1 MATPLNRRQFVGR
14 ALSAGALA
22 GLADL
27 SFLRGLPPVSA
38 DEARIRPATILFSP
52 EMEPLVRLIED
63 TPRPK
68 VLEIVAEKIR
78 DGTGYQQL
86 LGAVFLAGVRG
97 IKPRPV
103 GFQFHA
109 VLVINS
115 AHLASLA
122 SPDRE
127 RWLPLLWAVDNFKE
141 SQATNAEKN
150 AGWMLPP
157 VEEAKLPSSTKAKER
172 FVEAMDRWDEEG
184 ADRAV
189 AALVRSAGANEVI
202 ELFFRYGARD
212 FRDIGHK
219 AIYVANSWRCLQD
232 IGWRHA
238 EPVVRSLAFALLQH
252 DGGNPAE
259 RDDEADRPWRENLK
273 RAASV
278 RRDWQTGKVTPE
290 AAKDLLAALRT
301 TTPGDAC
308 DKVVEVLNK
317 GVDPSSV
324 WDALLLRAGELI
336 MQQPGIVGI
345 HCVTSVNALHY
356 AYTASGNDETR
367 RMMMLQAAAF
377 LPLFRKFMGG
387 RGGKV
392 RDDLRLD
399 KLEEDEE
406 MTARGS
412 AGIEEIFATVS
423 KDRVAAARKTLSWL
437 GQRDHDPEQL
447 MTVARRLIFNK
458 GTNAHDY
465 KFSSAAL
472 EDFWNATPAWRNRYL
487 ATSMFNLHGSAD
499 KDNDLIRRARGALA
513 KG

>member
-22 GLADL
+22 GLADF
-27 SFLRGLPPVSA
+27 SFVQGLPPVSA
-38 DEARIRPATILFSP
+38 DEARIRPATVLLSP
-52 EMEPLVRLIED
+52 ELEPLVRLIED

-68 VLEIVAEKIR
+68 VLEVVAEKIR

-115 AHLASLA
+115 AHLAALA

-127 RWLPLLWAVDNFKE
+127 RWLPLLWAVDNFKA
-141 SQATNAEKN
+141 SQATNAQKN

-157 VEEAKLPSSTKAKER
+157 VDEAKLPPGTKAKER
-172 FVEAMDRWDEEG
+172 FIEAMNNWDEEG
-184 ADRAV
+184 ADRAI
-189 AALVRSAGANEVI
+189 AALVRSAGAQEVI
-202 ELFFRYGARD
+202 ELFFRFGARD

-219 AIYVANSWRCLQD
+219 IIYVANSWRCLQD

-238 EPVVRSLAFALLQH
+238 EPVMRSLAFALLQH

-259 RDDEADRPWRENLK
+259 RDEEADRPGRENVG
-273 RAASV
+273 RAARI
-278 RRDWQTGKVTPE
+278 RRGWQTGKVTPE
-290 AAKDLLAALRT
+290 AAKEMLVALRT
-301 TTPGDAC
+301 TTPAEAC
-308 DKVVEVLNK
+308 DKVVELLNK

-324 WDALLLRAGELI
+324 WDGLLLRAGELI

-345 HCVTSVNALHY
+345 HCVTSTNALHH

-367 RMMMLQAAAF
+367 RLMTLQAAAF
-377 LPLFRKFMGG
+377 LPLFRKAMAG
-387 RGGKV
+387 RGKL
-392 RDDLRLD
+392 REDLQADGLR
-399 KLEEDEE
+399 EDET
-406 MTARGS
+406 MTRNGAEGL
-412 AGIEEIFATVS
+412 EEIFATVS
-423 KDRVAAARKTLSWL
+423 KDRVAAATKTLAWL
-437 GQRDHDPEQL
+437 GNRDNDPELL
-447 MTVARRLIFNK
+447 MTAARRLIFNK
-458 GTNAHDY
+458 GTDSHDY

-472 EDFWNATPAWRNRYL
+472 EDFWHATPEWRNRYL
-487 ATSMFNLHGSAD
+487 TLSMFNLRGSGD
-499 KDNDLIRRARGALA
+499 KDNELIHRARGALA

>member
-1 MATPLNRRQFVGR
+1 MATSLNRRQFVGR
-14 ALSAGALA
+14 TLSLGALA
-22 GLADL
+22 GLTDL
-27 SFLRGLPPVSA
+27 SFLNGLPPVSA
-38 DEARIRPATILFSP
+38 DEAKIRPATVTLSP
-52 EMEPLVRLIED
+52 EIEPLVRLIED

-68 VLEIVAEKIR
+68 VLDAVAEKIR
-78 DGTGYQQL
+78 GGTGYQQL
-86 LGAVFLAGVRG
+86 LAAVFLAGVRG

-127 RWLPLLWAVDNFKE
+127 RWLPLFWSVDNFKE
-141 SQATNAEKN
+141 SQATNAKQN

-157 VEEAKLPSSTKAKER
+157 VAESKLPPATKARQR
-172 FVEAMDRWDEEG
+172 FIEAMDRWDEEG
-184 ADRAV
+184 ADRAI
-189 AALVRSAGANEVI
+189 AALVRSAGAQEVI

-238 EPVVRSLAFALLQH
+238 EPVMRSLAFALLQH
-252 DGGNPAE
+252 DGGNPTD
-259 RDDEADRPWRENLK
+259 RDEEADRPGRENLG
-273 RAASV
+273 RAARI
-278 RRDWQTGKVTPE
+278 RRGWETGKASPE
-290 AAKDLLAALRT
+290 AAKELLAALRT
-301 TTPGDAC
+301 TQPADAC
-308 DKVVEVLNK
+308 EKVVEVLNK
-317 GVDPSSV
+317 GVAPASV

-345 HCVTSVNALHY
+345 HCVTSVNALRY
-356 AYTASGNDETR
+356 AYSASGNDETR
-367 RMMMLQAAAF
+367 RLMMLQAAAF

-387 RGGKV
+387 RGGV
-392 RDDLRLD
+392 RDDLHLD
-399 KLEEDEE
+399 TLDENE
-406 MTARGS
+406 VKAPG
-412 AGIEEIFATVS
+412 AKGIEEIFATVS
-423 KDRVAAARKTLSWL
+423 KDRLTAARKTLAWL
-437 GQRDHDPEQL
+437 GDGNNDPEVL
-447 MTVARRLIFNK
+447 MTAARRLIFNK

-472 EDFWNATPAWRNRYL
+472 EDFWHATPAWRNRYL
-487 ATSMFNLHGSAD
+487 ATSMFNLHGSGD
-499 KDNDLIRRARGALA
+499 RDNDLIRRARGALA

>member
-38 DEARIRPATILFSP
+38 DEARIRPATVLFSP

-68 VLEIVAEKIR
+68 VLDAIADKVR

-127 RWLPLLWAVDNFKE
+127 RWLPLFWAIDTFKA
-141 SQATNAEKN
+141 SQATNAQKN

-157 VEEAKLPSSTKAKER
+157 VEESKLPPTTKARER

-189 AALVRSAGANEVI
+189 AALVRSAGAQEVV

-238 EPVVRSLAFALLQH
+238 EPVVRSLTFALMQH

-259 RDDEADRPWRENLK
+259 RDDEADRPWRDNQK
-273 RAASV
+273 RAASI
-278 RRDWQTGKVTPE
+278 RKDWQTGKVTPE

-301 TTPGDAC
+301 TTPAESC
-308 DKVVEVLNK
+308 DKVVELLNK

-324 WDALLLRAGELI
+324 WDGLLLRAGELI

-345 HCVTSVNALHY
+345 HCVTSTNALHY

-367 RMMMLQAAAF
+367 RLMMLQAAAF
-377 LPLFRKFMGG
+377 LPLFRKAMGS
-387 RGGKV
+387 RGKL
-392 RDDLRLD
+392 REDLQADGLR
-399 KLEEDEE
+399 EDET
-406 MTARGS
+406 MTRNGAEGL
-412 AGIEEIFATVS
+412 EEIFATVS
-423 KDRVAAARKTLSWL
+423 KDRVAAASKTLAWL
-437 GQRDHDPEQL
+437 GNRDNDPELL
-447 MTVARRLIFNK
+447 MTTARRLIFNK
-458 GTNAHDY
+458 GTDAHDY
-465 KFSSAAL
+465 KFSAAAM
-472 EDFWNATPAWRNRYL
+472 EDFWHATPAWRNRYL
-487 ATSMFNLHGSAD
+487 ALSMFNLRGSGD